1 MGERDMAFPLAPE
14 LDSFKYCELQ
24 SLAKSLGL
32 RANLRGDKLL
42 KSLKEHFQHEL
53 KKENESQICSSF
65 LQNGQSNISPSS
77 HKEIGMLDSNEE
89 KSDQEAV
96 IVSVTSSRGRG
107 KVTPGNNGSKG
118 HSAMIESDHPE
129 SPRQK
134 KCPKENLLAV
144 AEATKPSKDKQKNKQ
159 TLCSEENEVEDDTL
173 SDIPSGGKRPHRRD
187 GLSKAK
193 RKKTIFTTPNFK
205 KIHEAH
211 FKEMESIDKYID
223 RKKKRME
230 VLNNSVKELKILAK
244 KANLTGTPHSN
255 SKKNSSSMRVISPVP
270 QRGRS
275 SSTCTLVSA
284 QRSLCTSLGTA
295 NRSILCQKPFKP
307 STLSTNKM
315 NVRFSEAT
323 EDNEHKRSLT
333 KTPARKSPY
342 VSMLDTQ
349 PKCQAVLVKNKEK
362 EASQAKGE
370 QLPAVT
376 PFKFT
381 AEAAQTPVS
390 NKKPVFD
397 LKASLSRPL
406 RYEPHKGRLKP
417 WGESKENN
425 ALNETTNRI
434 DFHKKTFKQPHL
446 QTREEQRRKHEQKRK
461 EKKDGVLGT
470 RRGLVMPGD

>member
-1 MGERDMAFPLAPE
+1 MGESGMAFPLATE

-42 KSLKEHFQHEL
+42 KSLKEYFQHEL
-53 KKENESQICSSF
+53 KKENESQ
-65 LQNGQSNISPSS
+65 NGKSNISASS
-77 HKEIGMLDSNEE
+77 HEEIEILNGSEE
-89 KSDQEAV
+89 KPDQEAV
-96 IVSVTSSRGRG
+96 NVSVTSPLGRG
-107 KVTPGNNGSKG
+107 KVAPGNSSSKD
-118 HSAMIESDHPE
+118 HSEMIESDHLG
-129 SPRQK
+129 SPQQK
-134 KCPKENLLAV
+134 KYQRENALAA
-144 AEATKPSKDKQKNKQ
+144 AEATKPSKDKQKNKR
-159 TLCSEENEVEDDTL
+159 TLCSEENEMD
-173 SDIPSGGKRPHRRD
+173 GGKSPHRRD
-187 GLSKAK
+187 GLSKSK
-193 RKKTIFTTPNFK
+193 RRRTIFTTPNFK

-255 SKKNSSSMRVISPVP
+255 SKKSSSGMRVVSPII
-270 QRGRS
+270 QRGRP
-275 SSTCTLVSA
+275 SSTFTPASPR
-284 QRSLCTSLGTA
+284 RSLRTSLGMA

-323 EDNEHKRSLT
+323 KDNEHKRSLT

-342 VSMLDTQ
+342 ISMLDTQ
-349 PKCQAVLVKNKEK
+349 LKCQAILMKSKQK
-362 EASQAKGE
+362 EASQAKAE
-370 QLPAVT
+370 HASVVT

-381 AEAAQTPVS
+381 AEAAQTPIS

-417 WGESKENN
+417 WGESKENI

-434 DFHKKTFKQPHL
+434 DFHKKTYKQPHL

-470 RRGLVMPGD
+470 RRGLVMLGD

>member
-1 MGERDMAFPLAPE
+1 MGESGMAFPLAAE

-24 SLAKSLGL
+24 SLAKSFGL

-42 KSLKEHFQHEL
+42 KSLKEYFQHEF
-53 KKENESQICSSF
+53 KKENESQD
-65 LQNGQSNISPSS
+65 GKSNISASS
-77 HKEIGMLDSNEE
+77 HEEIEMLNGSED

-96 IVSVTSSRGRG
+96 LVSVTSPLG
-107 KVTPGNNGSKG
+107 KGKAAPGNLGSK
-118 HSAMIESDHPE
+118 
-129 SPRQK
+129 K
-134 KCPKENLLAV
+134 KYQKENALAA
-144 AEATKPSKDKQKNKQ
+144 AEATKPSKDKQKNKRA
-159 TLCSEENEVEDDTL
+159 LCSDEKEVEGDTL
-173 SDIPSGGKRPHRRD
+173 LNIPSGGKSPHRRD
-187 GLSKAK
+187 GLSKSK
-193 RKKTIFTTPNFK
+193 RRRAIFTTPNFK

-230 VLNNSVKELKILAK
+230 VLSNSVKELKILAK

-255 SKKNSSSMRVISPVP
+255 SKKSSSGMRVVSPVP
-270 QRGRS
+270 QRGRP
-275 SSTCTLVSA
+275 SSTCTPASPR
-284 QRSLCTSLGTA
+284 RSLRISVGTA
-295 NRSILCQKPFKP
+295 NRSILCQKLFKP

-323 EDNEHKRSLT
+323 KDNEHKRSLT

-342 VSMLDTQ
+342 ISMLDTQ
-349 PKCQAVLVKNKEK
+349 PKCQAVLVKSKEK
-362 EASQAKGE
+362 EASQAKAGHT
-370 QLPAVT
+370 AVVT

-417 WGESKENN
+417 WGESKENI

-434 DFHKKTFKQPHL
+434 DFHKKTYKQPHL
-446 QTREEQRRKHEQKRK
+446 QTRKQQRRKHEQKRK

-470 RRGLVMPGD
+470 RRGLVMLGD

>member
-1 MGERDMAFPLAPE
+1 MGESGMAFPLAPA

-53 KKENESQICSSF
+53 KKENKS
-65 LQNGQSNISPSS
+65 QNGGSNISASS
-77 HKEIGMLDSNEE
+77 RKETEMLDGNEE
-89 KSDQEAV
+89 KPDQEAAAA
-96 IVSVTSSRGRG
+96 SATSPLGGG
-107 KVTPGNNGSKG
+107 KATPGNSGSED
-118 HSAMIESDHPE
+118 HSEMIESDYPG

-134 KCPKENLLAV
+134 KYQKGNLLAI
-144 AEATKPSKDKQKNKQ
+144 AEATKPSKDKQKNKW
-159 TLCSEENEVEDDTL
+159 TLCSEENEMEDDTL
-173 SDIPSGGKRPHRRD
+173 LNIPSGGKSPHRRD
-187 GLSKAK
+187 GLSKPK
-193 RKKTIFTTPNFK
+193 KKKTIFTTPNFK

-230 VLNNSVKELKILAK
+230 VLNNSVKELRILAK

-255 SKKNSSSMRVISPVP
+255 SKKSSSKRVMSPVP
-270 QRGRS
+270 QRGRP
-275 SSTCTLVSA
+275 SSTFTPVSPR
-284 QRSLCTSLGTA
+284 RSLRKSLGTA

-323 EDNEHKRSLT
+323 QDNEHKRSLT

-342 VSMLDTQ
+342 VSMLDTE
-349 PKCQAVLVKNKEK
+349 PKCQTVLVKNKEK
-362 EASQAKGE
+362 EASQAKAE
-370 QLPAVT
+370 HTPAVT

-381 AEAAQTPVS
+381 AEAVQTPVS

-417 WGESKENN
+417 WGEPKENI

-434 DFHKKTFKQPHL
+434 DCHKKTYKQPRL

-470 RRGLVMPGD
+470 RRGLVMLGD